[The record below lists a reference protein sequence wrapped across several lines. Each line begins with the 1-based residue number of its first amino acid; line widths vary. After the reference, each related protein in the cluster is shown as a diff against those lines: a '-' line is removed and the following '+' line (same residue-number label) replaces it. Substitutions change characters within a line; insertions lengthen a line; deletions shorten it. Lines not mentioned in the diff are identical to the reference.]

1 MPIAGRPRR
10 AEQDSASVASGGD
23 PGAGCGA
30 LSLRSH
36 VRAFAVGSPK
46 GPLLR
51 APARPIGEPS
61 DKADRPE
68 SPVPSGF
75 RRNGLIC
82 FVARLAN
89 STNYSL
95 RPLLANEASHL
106 KPLRPKRD
114 SCGTCSEVP
123 SSWLRRTLH
132 AQCGKGRG
140 PARARARIDRGIKTA
155 AVAVHRHPQGTEITD
170 RKPP

>member
-1 MPIAGRPRR
+1 MPIAG
-10 AEQDSASVASGGD
+10 A
-23 PGAGCGA
+23 
-30 LSLRSH
+30 
-36 VRAFAVGSPK
+36 
-46 GPLLR
+46 
-51 APARPIGEPS
+51 IGEPS

-132 AQCGKGRG
+132 AQCGKARG
-140 PARARARIDRGIKTA
+140 PARARARIDRGIRLPPWLSIPTLKGPKSRIENR
-155 AVAVHRHPQGTEITD
+155 HRLSG
-170 RKPP
+170 

>member
-1 MPIAGRPRR
+1 MPIAG
-10 AEQDSASVASGGD
+10 A
-23 PGAGCGA
+23 
-30 LSLRSH
+30 
-36 VRAFAVGSPK
+36 
-46 GPLLR
+46 
-51 APARPIGEPS
+51 IGELS

-95 RPLLANEASHL
+95 RRGASHL
-106 KPLRPKRD
+106 KPLRSKRD

-123 SSWLRRTLH
+123 QLS
-132 AQCGKGRG
+132 
-140 PARARARIDRGIKTA
+140 ARAAEQARLDLGVGGFGPQPDEEERLGEVIALDGA
-155 AVAVHRHPQGTEITD
+155 LHRPIHLDLDACAGFPSTGT
-170 RKPP
+170 